1 MVGWTLVNFCFFK
14 KLSLSLSSIIHPH
27 ILLDALWLQ
36 VKSLTTNIQLILD
49 SLRAS
54 SIVEVHVSSNNAF
67 SEKYSAEK
75 NLIYVLYY
83 EMSYLL
89 ICCQKN
95 DLLALYHVDWMK

>member
-14 KLSLSLSSIIHPH
+14 KLSLSLSSIILPH

-36 VKSLTTNIQLILD
+36 VKSLTTSIQLILD

-67 SEKYSAEK
+67 SEKCSAEK
-75 NLIYVLYY
+75 TLIYVLYY
-83 EMSYLL
+83 DMSYLL
-89 ICCQKN
+89 ICCQKKMTFW
-95 DLLALYHVDWMK
+95 LFIMLIMK